1 MVSDMS
7 KEINVLLVDDE
18 VDFLSTLAKRLGK
31 RGLKPIT
38 ADNGE
43 TALKLLKASDVDV
56 VVLDVKM
63 PGLGGIETLKE
74 IKRYNPL
81 IEVIMLTGHASMDVA
96 IQGMEMGA
104 FDYLMKPTE
113 IDELCYKLEDAYH
126 EKTLKEQKIN
136 RMEEGL

>member
-1 MVSDMS
+1 MG
-7 KEINVLLVDDE
+7 EIVEKINILLVDDE

-31 RGLKPIT
+31 RGLNPIK
-38 ADNGE
+38 AENGE
-43 TALKLLKASDVDV
+43 TALQLLKANDVDV

-81 IEVIMLTGHASMDVA
+81 IEVIMLTGHANMDVA

-113 IDELCYKLEDAYH
+113 IDELCFKLEDAYH

-136 RMEEGL
+136 RIEESL